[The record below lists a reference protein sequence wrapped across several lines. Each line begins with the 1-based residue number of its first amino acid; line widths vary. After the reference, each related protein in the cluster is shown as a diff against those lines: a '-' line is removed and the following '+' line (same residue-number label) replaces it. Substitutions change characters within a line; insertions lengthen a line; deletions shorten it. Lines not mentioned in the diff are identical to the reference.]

1 MDLRVDF
8 KNPTKDSNS
17 DIVTLECHISAYWAN
32 GDKVYDESFSWN
44 PPFDKRMPF
53 SRFPLPNV
61 SSRRQMSED
70 QLNEQLKF
78 DDIYY
83 EWFTLIQPNQEYQ
96 SHITQAQS
104 QLDLD
109 PREDDPQEGPIVPAK
124 E

>member
-1 MDLRVDF
+1 
-8 KNPTKDSNS
+8 
-17 DIVTLECHISAYWAN
+17 
-32 GDKVYDESFSWN
+32 
-44 PPFDKRMPF
+44 
-53 SRFPLPNV
+53 
-61 SSRRQMSED
+61 MSED

-96 SHITQAQS
+96 SHITQAQT